1 MRDST
6 REYDM
11 NSALPLYAA
20 HDGNAHDGNAHDGN
34 AHDGNAVQARL
45 DPGARCA

>member
-1 MRDST
+1 
-6 REYDM
+6 M

>member
-11 NSALPLYAA
+11 NSALPLYV
-20 HDGNAHDGNAHDGN
+20 AHDGN
-34 AHDGNAVQARL
+34 AHDGNAVQERL
-45 DPGARCA
+45 DPRARCA